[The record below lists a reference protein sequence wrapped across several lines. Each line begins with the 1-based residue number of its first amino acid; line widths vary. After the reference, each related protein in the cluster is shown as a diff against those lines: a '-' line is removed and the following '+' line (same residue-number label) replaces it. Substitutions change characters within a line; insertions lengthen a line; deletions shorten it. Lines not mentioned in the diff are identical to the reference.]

1 MGPCTSGPQEVGL
14 GWGAGALGVLVSD
27 GCGWRA
33 GQALEPR
40 GGVGNDGFSLAA
52 FLLQRVD
59 GSRRE
64 EKKGGSELRAPAYT
78 ASWVHWL
85 LRAPPPRLQS
95 ECEPPR
101 AQTPPRE
108 GSRVKTPHNCGGEAP
123 APRSLLAELSFL
135 ALHPSLQMLA
145 VPLEARV
152 LPAALLRAPPASSG
166 LLGST

>member
-1 MGPCTSGPQEVGL
+1 MTGFRWRLFYSQELMEVGGGRRKEAPSPSLHSLL
-14 GWGAGALGVLVSD
+14 GPRAFPGTAPESAG
-27 GCGWRA
+27 
-33 GQALEPR
+33 
-40 GGVGNDGFSLAA
+40 
-52 FLLQRVD
+52 
-59 GSRRE
+59 
-64 EKKGGSELRAPAYT
+64 
-78 ASWVHWL
+78 
-85 LRAPPPRLQS
+85 S

-101 AQTPPRE
+101 AQMPPRE
-108 GSRVKTPHNCGGEAP
+108 GSRVKTPHNHGGEAP